1 MDHERATGAQ
11 RVGFVLALV
20 EAILLGG
27 LAAMHFG
34 ADWTIAGN
42 RYAAPFLFPAGI
54 IEGLLAIAVLLAVAI
69 PGDGGVRAGRVL
81 AAEILTIIGVF
92 VGQVALTRAS
102 GLIDLRGE
110 IYYGLVLVLALA
122 SIALVSSPAYRRRIV
137 EVVHDHP

>member
-1 MDHERATGAQ
+1 MDQERATGAQ
-11 RVGFVLALV
+11 RVGFVFALI
-20 EAILLGG
+20 EAGLLGV

-34 ADWTIAGN
+34 ADWTIAGM

-92 VGQVALTRAS
+92 VGQVALTRTA
-102 GLIDLRGE
+102 GLIDVRGE
-110 IYYGLVLVLALA
+110 VYYAVILALA
-122 SIALVSSPAYRRRIV
+122 LATIALVSSPAYRRRIA
-137 EVVHDHP
+137 VVHDHP